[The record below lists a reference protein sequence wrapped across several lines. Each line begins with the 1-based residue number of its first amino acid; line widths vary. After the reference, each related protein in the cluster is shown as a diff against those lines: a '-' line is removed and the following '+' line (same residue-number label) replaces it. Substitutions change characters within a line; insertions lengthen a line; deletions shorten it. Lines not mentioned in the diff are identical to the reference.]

1 MGKGGRI
8 ACIFT
13 PYLLSIGALVCL
25 VFVGLGVT
33 NTKAPLKDIY
43 FVKADLSDLDLNSKG
58 IPNELLP
65 FSNSLQQADGS
76 GNLHDFYL
84 VGLWNHCYGEVDDQS
99 GKVTKF
105 ECTKRKAKY
114 WFNPID
120 EWDLED
126 LVEDGDDDKFLPDSL
141 EKGLRAYEKVA
152 GWMFIAFVVAF
163 VATCVELL
171 VGISAIFSR
180 WGSLI
185 VTIVSAV
192 SSVFLFAAAITATA
206 MYAALTAAINT
217 SLKPYNV
224 RATLGKNMFA
234 TLWLAVAFSL
244 ASGLFWLFSVCCC
257 SGRSPYSHSGSNGS
271 GSGGIIG
278 GGRRGT
284 RGSAGLTAEKTPY
297 TYERVSDPY
306 GGAGAGAGAGAPFMP
321 AAAGGPPASAN
332 GRDMAYE
339 PFRHHDAR
347 A

>member
-33 NTKAPLKDIY
+33 NTKAPLKNIY
-43 FVKADLSDLDLNSKG
+43 FVKADLKDLDLNSKG

-65 FSNSLQQADGS
+65 FTNSLQQADAS

-84 VGLWNHCYGEVDDQS
+84 VGLWNHCYGEYENGEFKIVR
-99 GKVTKF
+99 
-105 ECTKRKAKY
+105 CTDRKAKY

-126 LVEDGDDDKFLPDSL
+126 LVEDNSDDKFLPDNL
-141 EKGLRAYEKVA
+141 DKGLSAYKKVA
-152 GWMFIAFVVAF
+152 GWMFIAFIVAF

-171 VGISAIFSR
+171 VGIAAVFSR
-180 WGSLI
+180 WGSLV

-192 SSVFLFAAAITATA
+192 SSVFFFAAAITATA

-224 RATLGKNMFA
+224 HATLGKNMFA
-234 TLWLAVAFSL
+234 TLWLGVAFSL
-244 ASGLFWLFSVCCC
+244 ASGVFWLFSVCCC
-257 SGRSPYSHSGSNGS
+257 SGRSPYSHSNNA
-271 GSGGIIG
+271 GGGIG

-284 RGSAGLTAEKTPY
+284 RGVSGITAEKTPY

-306 GGAGAGAGAGAPFMP
+306 GGAGSTTAPFMP
-321 AAAGGPPASAN
+321 AAAGGPPANAN